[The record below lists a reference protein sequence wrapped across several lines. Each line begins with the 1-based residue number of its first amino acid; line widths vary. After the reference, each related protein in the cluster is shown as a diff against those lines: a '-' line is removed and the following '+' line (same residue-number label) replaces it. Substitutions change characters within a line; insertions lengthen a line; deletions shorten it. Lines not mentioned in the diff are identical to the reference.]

1 MADKQREESPWAPM
15 LQDGWR
21 SSSEKRMALDGKN
34 YSWPEF
40 QVWYGRAAG
49 EMWLRAGASTL
60 ADIDPDA
67 RAGASTPADIDL
79 DTRAGASTP
88 ARIDPDATE
97 PWSTIRS
104 RVKAINI
111 ARRVLTKEWAEY
123 RQKQALLDEDTMHFK
138 IQETL
143 WYCQSHQDALERGMA
158 LAEVNSAV
166 RAAAE
171 AIGRDRHDLEE
182 RTAAFHEQQH
192 SLDERRQEAVKRKFS
207 LEALLSLEARCAAE
221 DA

>member
-1 MADKQREESPWAPM
+1 MQNGGREESPWAPM

-49 EMWLRAGASTL
+49 EMWLRAGAST
-60 ADIDPDA
+60 
-67 RAGASTPADIDL
+67 PADIDL
-79 DTRAGASTP
+79 DTRAGALTP

-104 RVKAINI
+104 RARAIHI
-111 ARRVLTKEWAEY
+111 ARRTLTKDWAEY